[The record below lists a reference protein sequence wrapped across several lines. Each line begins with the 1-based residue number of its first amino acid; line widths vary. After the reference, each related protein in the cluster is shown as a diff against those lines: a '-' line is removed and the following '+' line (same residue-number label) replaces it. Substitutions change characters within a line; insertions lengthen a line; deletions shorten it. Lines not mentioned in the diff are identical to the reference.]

1 VHRLLAG
8 LWLLIGFAGKLGAQ
22 GGSLDSTEVVLE
34 HSFADQSD
42 SAVVVLRRRVAYRAE
57 LSGSDSLVITSL
69 DAHRW
74 PPLIVPTGFASEGA
88 RSYEVHPTTSGAYSV
103 RVVGIRDASG
113 AVLRIYGDRVETK
126 RLAVGRERSWNIGLG
141 LAAGLH
147 SGYRLDP
154 TGGADPSGGGDIEGY
169 LLMEGGFP
177 VSVYL
182 GIARQ
187 SFPDAEFVE
196 TWYFVEP
203 RLRLL
208 SQTLLGTTR
217 TDLGVMLRIAQGGE
231 VGNREISPSQLGVG
245 VFVNQ
250 HLAVEGRRRGW
261 SVFGAYQH
269 ARLGNVPETEK
280 RDTDRVFVGL
290 TWIP

>member
-1 VHRLLAG
+1 MHRFLAG
-8 LWLLIGFAGKLGAQ
+8 LLLLIGIAGKLGAQ
-22 GGSLDSTEVVLE
+22 DRSWDSTDVVLE
-34 HSFADQSD
+34 HSFTSQSD
-42 SAVVVLRRRVAYRAE
+42 SAVVVLRKRVAYRAE
-57 LSGSDSLVITSL
+57 LSGSDSLVITPL
-69 DAHRW
+69 DAHHW

-88 RSYEVHPTTSGAYSV
+88 RVFEVHPTATGAYSV
-103 RVVGIRDASG
+103 RVVGIRGASG
-113 AVLRIYGDRVETK
+113 VTLRIYGDKVETQ
-126 RLAVGRERSWNIGLG
+126 RLAIGRERSWNIGLG

-182 GIARQ
+182 GVARQ
-187 SFPDAEFVE
+187 SFPDAGFAE
-196 TWYFVEP
+196 TWYFIEP

-208 SQTLLGTTR
+208 SRTLLGTSR
-217 TDLGVMLRIAQGGE
+217 TDLGVMLRIAQGSEIGS
-231 VGNREISPSQLGVG
+231 REISPSQLGVG

-250 HLAVEGRRRGW
+250 HLAAEGRRRGW

-280 RDTDRVFVGL
+280 LDTDRVLLGL